1 MGKIL
6 KYTLVN
12 LLRSRVVVAYTLFL
26 VAITTALFALESDPN
41 KALVSLSQV
50 VLNVVPLV
58 CLLFTAI
65 YYYNSLE
72 FTELLVV
79 QPLKRRTILIGQL
92 VAQWVAVTFAYLVG
106 VVLPLSIFN
115 PGANSLMLSGT
126 GVLLGGISVSLGLL
140 IALLNRDKARG
151 IGVSILLWLLF
162 VIVYDGLLLLVLLLL
177 ADYPIEPWVVPLASL
192 NPIDL
197 ARIQVMLRID
207 LAAMLGYTGAVY
219 KQFFGSTSGILYTFA
234 VLVVWLLWPAWV
246 AMRLFMKKDF

>member
-6 KYTLVN
+6 KYSLVN
-12 LLRSRVVVAYTLFL
+12 LLRSRVVLAYTVCLF
-26 VAITTALFALESDPN
+26 AITTALFALESDPS

-65 YYYNSLE
+65 QYYNSLE

-79 QPLKRRTILIGQL
+79 QPLRRRTILLGQL
-92 VAQWVAVTFAYLVG
+92 LAQWVAVSFAYLVG
-106 VVLPLSIFN
+106 VVLPLSVFS
-115 PGANSLMLSGT
+115 PGANSVMLSAS
-126 GVLLGGISVSLGLL
+126 GVLLGAIGVSLGFL
-140 IALLNRDKARG
+140 IALANRDKARG
-151 IGVSILLWLLF
+151 IGVAILLWLVF
-162 VIVYDGLLLLVLLLL
+162 VVVYDGLLLLALLLL

-219 KQFFGSTSGILYTFA
+219 KQFFGSLGGLLYTFG
-234 VLVVWLLWPAWV
+234 LLLVWLVWPAWV
-246 AMRLFMKKDF
+246 ALRLFLKKDF